1 MKQKQRL
8 TPFGIEVKKKLLDL
22 NMTQTEFC
30 QQNKI
35 PPNRFTEL
43 LTGLRPNYK
52 YRRLVSKVLKIDEI
66 A

>member
-30 QQNKI
+30 KQYQIPQN
-35 PPNRFTEL
+35 RLTEL

-52 YRRLVSKVLKIDEI
+52 YRKLISKVLKIDEI